1 MNIEKASDQE
11 QRVLEC
17 LPTPQQAITVLA
29 VERLLGFKESQAKKL
44 LKEMTDKGLIA
55 KRGRGRTAYYVRAE
69 NIKIDREP
77 QSVTSKEIVVSKAM
91 GEPLVK
97 TSEYRSFILEIKQR
111 IQASQIK
118 AAIAVNQEL
127 LLLYWDLAERI
138 VTKQQQAAW
147 GDGFLLQISKDLKTE
162 FPEMKGFSKRN
173 LEGMRQWHQFWVAE
187 SAIALQLV
195 AQIPWG
201 HNLTIVTKIKD
212 IDEALFYVQKT
223 IQNNWSRSVLTHQI
237 EGRLYQREGK
247 AITNFETRLPEP
259 QSDLARETLKD
270 PYNFDFLMLREKHD
284 ERELESALIENVTR
298 FLLELGAGFSY
309 LGRQYKLEVG
319 GDEFFIDLLFYHVQL
334 HCYFV
339 IELKA
344 VKFKPEFAG
353 KLGFYISAV
362 DGILKT
368 EQDNSTIGLLIC
380 KSKNDVVVEYTLR
393 DIHKPIGVSEYIITQ
408 NLPDE
413 LRSSLPSIEEIEAQL
428 GVDDE

>member
-17 LPTPQQAITVLA
+17 LPTHQQAITVLA

-44 LKEMTDKGLIA
+44 LKEMTDKGLIG

-69 NIKIDREP
+69 NIKIGREP
-77 QSVTSKEIVVSKAM
+77 QSVMSKEIVVSKAI

-111 IQASQIK
+111 IQVSQIK

-162 FPEMKGFSKRN
+162 FPEIKGFSKRN
-173 LEGMRQWHQFWVAE
+173 LEGMRQWYQFWVAE
-187 SAIALQLV
+187 SAIALQVV

-212 IDEALFYVQKT
+212 IDKALFYVQKT
-223 IQNNWSRSVLTHQI
+223 IQNNWSRSVLSHQI
-237 EGRLYQREGK
+237 ESKLYQREGK

-259 QSDLARETLKD
+259 QSDLAQETLKD

-284 ERELESALIENVTR
+284 EQELESALIENVTR
-298 FLLELGAGFSY
+298 FLLELGGGVFV
-309 LGRQYKLEVG
+309 LGA
-319 GDEFFIDLLFYHVQL
+319 
-334 HCYFV
+334 
-339 IELKA
+339 A
-344 VKFKPEFAG
+344 V
-353 KLGFYISAV
+353 
-362 DGILKT
+362 
-368 EQDNSTIGLLIC
+368 
-380 KSKNDVVVEYTLR
+380 
-393 DIHKPIGVSEYIITQ
+393 
-408 NLPDE
+408 
-413 LRSSLPSIEEIEAQL
+413 
-428 GVDDE
+428 

>member
-44 LKEMTDKGLIA
+44 LKEMTDKGLIG
-55 KRGRGRTAYYVRAE
+55 KRGRGRTVYYVRAE
-69 NIKIDREP
+69 NIKIGREP
-77 QSVTSKEIVVSKAM
+77 QSVTSKEIVVSKAI

-111 IQASQIK
+111 IQVSQIK

-138 VTKQQQAAW
+138 VTKQQQATW

-173 LEGMRQWHQFWVAE
+173 LEGMRQWYQFWVAE

-223 IQNNWSRSVLTHQI
+223 IQNNWSRSVLIHQI

-259 QSDLARETLKD
+259 QSDLAQETLKD

-368 EQDNSTIGLLIC
+368 EQDSPTIGLLIC

-393 DIHKPIGVSEYIITQ
+393 DIHKPIGVSEYMITQ

-413 LRSSLPSIEEIEAQL
+413 LKSSLPSIEEIEAEL
-428 GVDDE
+428 GVGDE